1 LDCSLGRPDGVR
13 TLCVTPTMLGLVG
26 ALCSRIILSVQ
37 SGILR
42 TGRFLLLLS
51 LLLSLAYSFGW
62 LHRLLWHLVES
73 ALSKALNGTPVT
85 IGSLQFDLVRGRLS
99 ASNLILHSPRR
110 DEWKWQSP
118 VLARIG
124 KLYVKTNVVYFLFSD
139 WILGEEA
146 PLEIYTLQLSDIQ
159 VFVERQQSFFNFYL
173 LDPHNI
179 LPDPAT
185 LDLDGPGP
193 TPRPGSAAD
202 PSHGTSSHRGL
213 HKDPTRISP
222 VPVECSA
229 SPSPSPPAAGLDN
242 DSRVDIS
249 SDPSDHHAQK
259 VVSDMIKAVHDL
271 GKAAQ
276 YGSLQGAL
284 DLHRQTIT
292 SQLRKL
298 KASKKTDAMQEGVRI
313 VQQVSKQVV
322 EQTRGVKERG
332 ILPSRRTLPSNNRT
346 LYARIG
352 RVVLEDARVFTRDQ
366 FDEDKRSS
374 ASSWNKPIVLQSFI
388 IKSAEF
394 CPPLAAK
401 DDEGYPL
408 LYQPINALLDVVW
421 KRILGEIAKSNTN
434 ILLQTAVGEV
444 LDFWMEKEIATL
456 PE

>member
-1 LDCSLGRPDGVR
+1 
-13 TLCVTPTMLGLVG
+13 MLGLVG

-193 TPRPGSAAD
+193 TPRPGPYSD
-202 PSHGTSSHRGL
+202 QSR
-213 HKDPTRISP
+213 TRRMLGI
-222 VPVECSA
+222 A
-229 SPSPSPPAAGLDN
+229 SPSPPAAGLDN

-284 DLHRQTIT
+284 DSHRQTIT